1 MAVRKIDLMHREF
14 GFSPGNKCKTCSNLT
29 AHFYDKRYY
38 KCTVYGE
45 SMSEATD
52 WVLKWDACGMFNK
65 VWNGNKIYRLVNP
78 VRIPSWEPI
87 DGQES
92 FFEEEQP

>member
-1 MAVRKIDLMHREF
+1 MAVRKIDLMHRQF
-14 GFSPGNKCKTCSNLT
+14 GLSPGNKCKDCSNLT

-45 SMSEATD
+45 SASEATD

-65 VWNGNKIYRLVNP
+65 DWHGNPIVHLVRPKKIDRQP
-78 VRIPSWEPI
+78 IAGQKSFWE
-87 DGQES
+87 DKND
-92 FFEEEQP
+92 